1 MKNKNSVEK
10 HDFCVHLISFSGTVF
25 FRSNYPKVVSRRS
38 PRPIILFRLYKY
50 ER

>member
-1 MKNKNSVEK
+1 MIVV
-10 HDFCVHLISFSGTVF
+10 FIWFAFLVQFF